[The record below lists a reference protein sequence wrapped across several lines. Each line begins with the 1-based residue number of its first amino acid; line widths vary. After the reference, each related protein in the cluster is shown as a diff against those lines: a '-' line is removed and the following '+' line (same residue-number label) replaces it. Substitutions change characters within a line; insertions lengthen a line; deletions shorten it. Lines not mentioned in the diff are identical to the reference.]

1 MIHPAKNPQPNGFD
15 LATFAP
21 SLDGVAG
28 EALGTFLS
36 DFQKGNNSMPKLPE
50 VTVHVTTE
58 PDPKEAHEFKAS
70 ADLWAE
76 QCRTLQRTLLDA
88 QVECESLRVRL
99 KHAQQGLGE
108 GITRPHGGP
117 EDCPTYHD
125 GCNCTV
131 EVLVHNIERA
141 EKAET
146 RVVELEA
153 ERDLLRE
160 EVTAWRE
167 RFYQMEYRRAD
178 DCIDRKFEHR

>member
-1 MIHPAKNPQPNGFD
+1 
-15 LATFAP
+15 
-21 SLDGVAG
+21 
-28 EALGTFLS
+28 
-36 DFQKGNNSMPKLPE
+36 MPKLPE

-108 GITRPHGGP
+108 GITRPHDGP
-117 EDCPTYHD
+117 EDCPTYYD
-125 GCNCTV
+125 GCNCTI

-141 EKAET
+141 EKAEAGLAVAQA
-146 RVVELEA
+146 RIKVLEMQAPGYA
-153 ERDLLRE
+153 EIERARIIALIEDMMRTSCVIRDGDTGVWLVLSDLLR
-160 EVTAWRE
+160 
-167 RFYQMEYRRAD
+167 D
-178 DCIDRKFEHR
+178 ICNPK